1 MSGHTPGPWAVI
13 NSTGVFS
20 ALGSDSGDGT
30 QADSN
35 DGWNIC
41 DCSVGVT
48 AVDGEY
54 VELGFGVQKANARLI
69 SMSPQLL
76 LALVDAADIFR
87 GLADA
92 VPLLKERSEAYDHL
106 IAKARGDYE

>member
-1 MSGHTPGPWAVI
+1 MSKHTPGPWEVI

-20 ALGSDSGDGT
+20 ALGADSGDGT
-30 QADSN
+30 FADST

-41 DCSVGVT
+41 DCSVGAT

-54 VELGFGVQKANARLI
+54 VELGFDVQKANARLI

-76 LALVDAADIFR
+76 LALIDAAEIFR
-87 GLADA
+87 GLIDVA
-92 VPLLKERSEAYDHL
+92 PGLRERLEAYDHL